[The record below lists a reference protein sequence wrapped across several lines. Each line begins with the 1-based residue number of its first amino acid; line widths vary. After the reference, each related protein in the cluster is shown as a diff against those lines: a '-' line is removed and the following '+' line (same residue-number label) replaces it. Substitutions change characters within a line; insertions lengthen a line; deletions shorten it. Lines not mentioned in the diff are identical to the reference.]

1 MAVVR
6 LIVCVSGVYAM
17 FLLWAVAQE
26 RLSVPFASR
35 TGGPPARFNAPQV
48 LSALQALLSM
58 LSALIY
64 LFIRA
69 PRSQPPAITLGL
81 APPSPPPQMNGSSTR
96 TGSHHGHKT
105 HTPIN
110 PSDVPKLA
118 KGLLSKFA
126 QCALSISAAAPFGFA
141 ALQHVSY
148 PAMVLAKSC
157 KLVPVLLMN
166 VLLYRRKFA
175 IHKYVVV
182 GLVTAGISMFMFA
195 SPDKKHSSK
204 ASGGGGGVDDD
215 GRKPWIGMM
224 YLLANLLLDGATNS
238 TQDEVFARAPWK
250 VSGQHMMLYINA
262 FSLLITTGLSALPLP
277 HVPVLH
283 PGPPGVPEL
292 MEAFDFVRNYE
303 GVLGPLLAFAA
314 CGAIGQLFI
323 FETLEH
329 FGSLTLVTVTLTR
342 KLFTMLLSVVVYG
355 HTLASGQW
363 TGAAIVFAGIALEAW
378 VKRRDVHAKRV
389 LQEKEKA
396 KIKQL

>member
-17 FLLWAVAQE
+17 FLLWAIAQE

-35 TGGPPARFNAPQV
+35 TGGPPARFNSPQV

-58 LSALIY
+58 LAALLY
-64 LFIRA
+64 LFVRA
-69 PRSQPPAITLGL
+69 PSSQSRAITLGL
-81 APPSPPPQMNGSSTR
+81 APPPTPLTNGASH

-105 HTPIN
+105 HSHSQQPIN
-110 PSDVPKLA
+110 PADVPKHA
-118 KGLLSKFA
+118 KSLLLKFA

-166 VLLYRRKFA
+166 VLLYRRRFA
-175 IHKYVVV
+175 LHKYAVVF
-182 GLVTAGISMFMFA
+182 LVTAGISMFMFA
-195 SPDKKHSSK
+195 SPDKKHGKGSSSK
-204 ASGGGGGVDDD
+204 GDEG
-215 GRKPWIGMM
+215 KQPWIGML
-224 YLLANLLLDGATNS
+224 YLLANLLLDGMTNS

-262 FSLLITTGLSALPLP
+262 FSLLITTGLSVLPLP

-292 MEAFDFVRNYE
+292 MEAIEFVRGHE

-314 CGAIGQLFI
+314 CGAVGQLFI

-342 KLFTMLLSVVVYG
+342 KLFTMLLSVVVYR

-363 TGAAIVFAGIALEAW
+363 AGAAVVFAGIALEAW

-396 KIKQL
+396 KLKQL